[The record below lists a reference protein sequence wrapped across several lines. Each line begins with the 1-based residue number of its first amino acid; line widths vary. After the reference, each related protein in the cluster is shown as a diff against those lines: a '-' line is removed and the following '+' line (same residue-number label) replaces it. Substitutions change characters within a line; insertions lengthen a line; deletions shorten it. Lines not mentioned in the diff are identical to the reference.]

1 MLASSRFTLV
11 PGLVVLALLG
21 FLGATLLGCAIG
33 AHYLTCYLV
42 KQDAERVGDLARFLL
57 ARSIPA
63 SYATLSFPATRVL
76 HESTLTE
83 VAAAADVVRV
93 VLYDATGRVLWSDDA
108 TLIGRQFLRNR
119 ELDSALLGE
128 TESYIIRPGREEHQD
143 TLRSFPRL
151 VETYLPVRFP
161 EDGPV
166 VGVLEIYRHPPN
178 FFEIL
183 DRGQG
188 LVWVLGASGVLLLA
202 APLLVARRVVGSAA
216 ARGCSIPTARRD
228 MTGTDI
234 DGRPSEEFLRILLA
248 SLRDVVCTLA
258 RDGKIVSLNSAFET
272 VTGWSRAEWLS
283 RPFMELVHPDDAA
296 RVSETRARPD
306 PREAPAGGG
315 GARPLAGGG
324 VHRG

>member
-1 MLASSRFTLV
+1 M
-11 PGLVVLALLG
+11 
-21 FLGATLLGCAIG
+21 
-33 AHYLTCYLV
+33 
-42 KQDAERVGDLARFLL
+42 
-57 ARSIPA
+57 
-63 SYATLSFPATRVL
+63 
-76 HESTLTE
+76 TE

-188 LVWVLGASGVLLLA
+188 LVWGSRCQRRIASRRPSPCRPPGGGECSGPRLLDTH
-202 APLLVARRVVGSAA
+202 GS
-216 ARGCSIPTARRD
+216 TRD

-296 RVSETRARPD
+296 RVSEFDALTRGKRQPVVEVLV
-306 PREAPAGGG
+306 RSRAGSPSRVSSPGC
-315 GARPLAGGG
+315 R
-324 VHRG
+324 